1 MGGKIGF
8 DLGSFRKMMEISLT
22 VFDAFA
28 DYKFIS
34 FCRLGRAG
42 TPKYAHFNQSICR
55 LTLCKIRWTQ
65 RNPTIN

>member
-1 MGGKIGF
+1 MGGKFGF

-34 FCRLGRAG
+34 FCRLGRD
-42 TPKYAHFNQSICR
+42 Q
-55 LTLCKIRWTQ
+55 
-65 RNPTIN
+65 PTE